1 MKTIREVI
9 ELTGTTESALRYY
22 EERKLLEPSAKN
34 PTGRKE
40 WLYDD
45 EAIWRLRLILLF
57 KRIGL
62 SIEEIEKMMKSENY
76 MDENTL
82 EKRRETLIEKRN
94 ELDQQISATE
104 LLLLIEKMPNQND
117 NGEDQIRL
125 LNKVVDAVNNKGEE
139 NDE

>member
-1 MKTIREVI
+1 MRTIREVI

-45 EAIWRLRLILLF
+45 EAIWRLKLILLF
-57 KRIGL
+57 KKIGL

-76 MDENTL
+76 MDESTL
-82 EKRRETLIEKRN
+82 EKRMQALIAKRN
-94 ELDQQISATE
+94 ELDKQISATE
-104 LLLLIEKMPNQND
+104 LLLIIEKMPHQND
-117 NGEDQIRL
+117 EGNDQIRL
-125 LNKVVDAVNNKGEE
+125 LNKVVDAVNTRAL
-139 NDE
+139 